1 MVLSDRLAVRE
12 GSSSLGNSSSGSG
25 QHLGVLPGTAESL
38 PTLEVQGG
46 ILASLARGP
55 PALIPSAHSSVCRD
69 PPTCETHTV
78 GLSPC
83 LLTHRCVLLS
93 IRKDTRGQ
101 ASADLSGS
109 VFYLGT
115 GENTCLCIRSPE

>member
-1 MVLSDRLAVRE
+1 MVLSDRLAVGE
-12 GSSSLGNSSSGSG
+12 GKSSLLDTSSGSG

-38 PTLEVQGG
+38 PALEAKGG
-46 ILASLARGP
+46 ILASLTRRP

-83 LLTHRCVLLS
+83 LLTDGCVLLS

-101 ASADLSGS
+101 ASADLSRR